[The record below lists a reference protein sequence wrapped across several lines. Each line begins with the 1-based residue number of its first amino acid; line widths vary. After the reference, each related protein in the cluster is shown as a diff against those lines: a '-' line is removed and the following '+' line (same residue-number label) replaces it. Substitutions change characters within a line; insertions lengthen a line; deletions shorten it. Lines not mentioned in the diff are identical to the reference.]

1 MLGDPIRLKPA
12 LPGAY
17 PPPCDFFPY
26 PANHGWNGGK
36 TTSMTARQH
45 QQRFESLLHEHRR
58 IVFKVAGLYS
68 RSAADRDDLVQEI
81 SAQLWR
87 SFGGYDPARAKFST
101 WMYRIALNVAIS
113 QARRERWSESDR
125 FEPLDTHHLETI
137 GGGEPVAEQDERLG
151 ALYAFIG
158 QLDELNRALILLYL
172 EDRSYTEMAEILGLS
187 ETNVATKISR
197 IKQKLRGQMTA
208 TQATGA

>member
-1 MLGDPIRLKPA
+1 
-12 LPGAY
+12 
-17 PPPCDFFPY
+17 
-26 PANHGWNGGK
+26 
-36 TTSMTARQH
+36 MTARQH
-45 QQRFESLLHEHRR
+45 QQRFEALLHEHRR

-87 SFGGYDPARAKFST
+87 SFGGYDETRAKFST

-113 QARRERWSESDR
+113 QARRERWAEADC
-125 FEPLDTHHLETI
+125 FEPLELHHLETV
-137 GGGEPVAEQDERLG
+137 GGGEPIAEPEERLQ

-158 QLDELNRALILLYL
+158 QLDPLNRALILLYL
-172 EDRSYTEMAEILGLS
+172 EDRSYSEIADVLGIS
-187 ETNVATKISR
+187 ETNVATKVGR

-208 TQATGA
+208 AETNATRI